1 MSLLS
6 RNRSTDLTQGVIW
19 KQLVVFAIPLVLSN
33 MMQSLYGMF
42 DTLMMGRFVGPV
54 GISAVNNSSMIMQL
68 LTQVMMGV
76 GTGGSILI
84 SQYFGAKDPDNRKQT
99 TNTLFTFS
107 MLFGA
112 AFMLIFVSFARPIL
126 ALLRAPA
133 LEEATRYLTVCAFGL
148 PFIAGYNAA
157 SGAMRSVGN
166 SRGPLTCI
174 VTSCVMNVILNFVFI
189 VGCGWGVFG
198 AALSNVICQALC
210 LGMALMIIL
219 RDYELYGLVLTKL
232 RIYPDKLKKL
242 LKLGIPV
249 CVQMTVANISW
260 LSVMYSIN
268 GYGVIASAGNGV
280 SVKIK
285 NFCQLSMLAVSN
297 ASSSMI
303 GQNIGAKQYD
313 RARKI
318 VYAGMRIT
326 LSISILVVGIIQGF
340 TPQIVSVFTKDPET
354 AAVAVLN
361 LRIEIIAQFF
371 YACFQLYHAL
381 AIGAGHTWYV
391 LLSSF
396 SNCILA
402 RFVLVFI
409 LEHFMGLIG
418 VYYACLIAPAVS
430 IPIGIWYIRSN
441 RWRKDP
447 VISAKA
453 IT

>member
-1 MSLLS
+1 
-6 RNRSTDLTQGVIW
+6 
-19 KQLVVFAIPLVLSN
+19 
-33 MMQSLYGMF
+33 
-42 DTLMMGRFVGPV
+42 
-54 GISAVNNSSMIMQL
+54 MQL

-260 LSVMYSIN
+260 LSVMYLIN
-268 GYGVIASAGNGV
+268 GYGIFASAGNGV

-285 NFCQLSMLAVSN
+285 NFCLLFITAM
-297 ASSSMI
+297 SSGSSAMI
-303 GQNIGAKQYD
+303 AQNIGAQKFD
-313 RARKI
+313 RVRKI
-318 VYAGMRIT
+318 LYSAMRIAVCT
-326 LSISILVVGIIQGF
+326 ATAIIIAVEIFAPQLVSIF
-340 TPQIVSVFTKDPET
+340 TPESET
-354 AAVAVLN
+354 AAVAVKN
-361 LRIEIIAQFF
+361 LRIEIISQVF
-371 YACFQLYHAL
+371 YASFQMYHSLAL
-381 AIGAGHTWYV
+381 GAGHTWFV
-391 LLSSF
+391 LMSSF
-396 SNCILA
+396 VNCILA
-402 RFVLVFI
+402 RLVLVFI
-409 LEHFMGLIG
+409 LNHFIELTGI
-418 VYYACLIAPAVS
+418 YIACMVAPASSV
-430 IPIGIWYIRSN
+430 PIGFWYERSN
-441 RWRKDP
+441 RWRNKTK
-447 VISAKA
+447 VISRESIEALE
-453 IT
+453 